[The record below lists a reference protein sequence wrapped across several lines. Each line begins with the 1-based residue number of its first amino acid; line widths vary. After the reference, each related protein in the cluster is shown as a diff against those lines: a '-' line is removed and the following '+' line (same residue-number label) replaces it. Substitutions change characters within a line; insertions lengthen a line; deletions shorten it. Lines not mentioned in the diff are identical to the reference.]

1 MFAGAKIPTKS
12 RARTLIEMSYSLR
25 TLDLDFS
32 SGTFST
38 SGWMT
43 LEWHD
48 PRCRHGRGL
57 VLASKPTNVSLTMIG
72 QGTVGTRLCTTIL
85 YQCRCLSPKS
95 GLLR

>member
-43 LEWHD
+43 LEWQD
-48 PRCRHGRGL
+48 PRCRDRRGL
-57 VLASKPTNVSLTMIG
+57 VLASKPTNVNLTMIG
-72 QGTVGTRLCTTIL
+72 QGTVGTRLCTMTL
-85 YQCRCLSPKS
+85 YQCRCLFPKS